1 MKPVPMKTS
10 LLPAGSARRFLLA
23 AACAL
28 GAAGASAQP
37 GPVQLAPV
45 VTTATRLPE
54 SSAVSGT
61 AIDVVSGVDLARQQL
76 ATFADALAGVPGAPA
91 FPTGQAG
98 AVTSLF
104 LRGANSNQTLFLV
117 DGIRLNDA
125 NTDYNNFLGGA
136 RIFPTDTIEIAR
148 GPQSTLYG
156 SEAVGGVISLHQVP
170 GTGPATETA
179 QVEAGSFGTIDGLVT
194 AQAGRKTWGYNLAAS
209 AEQTDNTRVNN
220 RFKDANVA
228 LRLDDQPTSLLRVGA
243 TLRGLA
249 ERYQDPGDEFTN
261 NLFNYEREQNWLGT
275 VFADAR
281 LTENLLSHLIL
292 GGQDRRFV
300 AVVPTPG
307 RPDAVTVVKNLRG
320 VLDWQ
325 VTGRLTEHNILTAGI
340 TADTGSTVNTGFGAI
355 SRHQTLFGVFGDDE
369 WTPFPDLHLTGGLRH
384 DDYNTFGGATTGR
397 TTLAW
402 QAASALKLRGSYGTG
417 FDAPSFL
424 DLYGKS
430 AFFVGN
436 PAVKP
441 ERSHGWDAGLDYTV
455 PGRQDV
461 LSATWF
467 ENRYSNL
474 IVDNFKVFPGT
485 TANVERARSRGLELS
500 LSTLLFNVA
509 KAKIAYTYLE
519 ARNLSENIPLLRRP
533 RNSLSADVYSD
544 LGHGWL
550 VGAGGAYVG
559 HRPDVDARTFATVD
573 DPGYSVVRAY
583 ASCQVSGPFALKV
596 RVENALDRRYEPV
609 NGYPQPGTGIFGSAE
624 LRF

>member
-1 MKPVPMKTS
+1 MKSS
-10 LLPAGSARRFLLA
+10 LVPAGSVRRLLLA
-23 AACAL
+23 AAFAL
-28 GAAGASAQP
+28 GAAAASAQNVP
-37 GPVQLAPV
+37 LQLAPV

-54 SSAVSGT
+54 SSALSGT
-61 AIDVVSGVDLARQQL
+61 AVDVVSGADLARQQL
-76 ATFADALAGVPGAPA
+76 STFADALAGVPGAPA
-91 FPTGQAG
+91 FATGQAG
-98 AVTSLF
+98 AATSLF

-125 NTDYNNFLGGA
+125 NTDYANFLAGA
-136 RIFPTDTIEIAR
+136 RIFPSDTIELAR

-156 SEAVGGVISLHQVP
+156 SEAVGGVISLHQAP
-170 GTGPATETA
+170 GAGPGAETA

-194 AQAGRKTWGYNLAAS
+194 AQAGMKHWGYNLAAS
-209 AEQTDNTRVNN
+209 AEQTDNDRVNN
-220 RFKDANVA
+220 QFKDLSVA
-228 LRLDDQPTSLLRVGA
+228 LRVDDQPSTYLRVGA

-249 ERYQDPGDEFTN
+249 ERYEDPGDEFTN
-261 NLFNYEREQNWLGT
+261 NLLNYEREQNWLGT

-281 LTENLLSHLIL
+281 LSENLLSHLIL

-300 AVVPTPG
+300 AVVPAPG
-307 RPDAVTVVKNLRG
+307 QPAAVTVVKNLRG

-325 VTGRLTEHNILTAGI
+325 VTGRLTEHNALTGGI

-355 SRHQTLFGVFGDDE
+355 SKHQTLFSVFGEDE
-369 WTPFPDLHLTGGLRH
+369 WSPFQDLHLTGGLRH

-397 TTLAW
+397 ATLAW
-402 QAASALKLRGSYGTG
+402 QADRSLKLRGSYGTG

-441 ERSHGWDAGLDYTV
+441 ERSHGWDAGLDYYV
-455 PGRQDV
+455 PGRQEV

-467 ENRYSNL
+467 ENDYSNL
-474 IVDNFKVFPGT
+474 IVDNFNVFPGT
-485 TANVERARSRGLELS
+485 TANVERARSRGAELS

-509 KAKIAYTYLE
+509 KAKLAYTYLE
-519 ARNLSENIPLLRRP
+519 ARNLSEHIPLLRRP

-544 LGHGWL
+544 LNRGWL
-550 VGAGGAYVG
+550 VGAGGTYVG

-573 DPGYSVVRAY
+573 DPGYSVVRVY
-583 ASCQVSGPFALKV
+583 ASYLVARGFTLKV